1 LKKYKS
7 QSKAVEVTL
16 NSKDE
21 NSEGFCLDFVLEF
34 GLKAVNMCRS
44 GIPEDILSKLQ
55 DESTDMHILKSSYCL
70 GD

>member
-7 QSKAVEVTL
+7 RCKAVDVTL
-16 NSKDE
+16 NIKDE
-21 NSEGFCLDFVLEF
+21 NSSGFCLDFVLEF

-55 DESTDMHILKSSYCL
+55 DESTDMHILKSSYFH